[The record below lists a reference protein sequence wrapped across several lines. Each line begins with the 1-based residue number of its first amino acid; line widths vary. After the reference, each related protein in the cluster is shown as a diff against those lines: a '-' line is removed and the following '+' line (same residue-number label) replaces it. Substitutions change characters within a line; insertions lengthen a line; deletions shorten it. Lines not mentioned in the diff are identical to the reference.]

1 MSHEVQLVLIVEQ
14 VKQGERQPRQ
24 VDVTKNWAGSRQE
37 MQIDAELQVAQGLTQ
52 ERQLLVVLSP

>member
-24 VDVTKNWAGSRQE
+24 VDDTKNWAGSRQE
-37 MQIDAELQVAQGLTQ
+37 RQIDAELQVAQGLTQ